1 MKNIIRI
8 GALLLVIG
16 LLWLASAPTFGQT
29 PPPKTPHLAYGE
41 SLDVALVTAI
51 PTALWLDVAPGET
64 FTVHT
69 TSEGRISAQLNV
81 TPTTEITPSNLKLTD
96 TAGAYV
102 YTADQPG
109 PYLLTLMGKG
119 AVTVSLAQGD
129 TLSVDRGPIAFGD
142 TVSGTGSELL
152 VDAYTIDVP
161 ADSEFTLR
169 LVSEGQAYLPIVT
182 IPGLRDARQIDY
194 YGDES
199 FRQYYV
205 VPAELAGSYKI
216 LVRMNGGE
224 YTLTVIEGNDLWI
237 DRGTLAP
244 DTPQSHSGT
253 VAKLDRYRFEATL
266 GDVVTFVMDNPA
278 PFETYLETFTAQG
291 RLLTRLASLSTDAGY
306 YQTYFVD
313 ETGPYYLYVQAD
325 TDYTVTMIEGPYLEG
340 LPSVRTGDSL
350 ENTGTTRYFLEVAEE
365 SWVTIQTTTNVGE
378 SMAHIAIWD
387 AAGNGVDPIA
397 ESRDEAQ
404 GRYQALFYL
413 PKPAPYLMDIMATA
427 AYSLSVTEGDTLRT
441 DAGEIAVGQSVEGT
455 AQEGQMFVYTL
466 PSIEAG
472 QTIAVL
478 LNDIRSFR
486 LSDNTG
492 QWIDYVYFGF
502 EGPYTSYVA
511 YQLDGLCPCHL
522 QITPNQPNYRVEIRP
537 VGAEVFPP
545 AQPLNLGEAV
555 SGDTG
560 EARLLAYTFQADTDG
575 DLAIR
580 VEFDPTHT
588 AGNRIYMEVQVP
600 GEDEPRYLILD
611 HDQTETGDAYIVQH
625 FPLYFVGE
633 YTLRIKNLVGPY
645 TLTVTLE

>member
-1 MKNIIRI
+1 MKNLSRI
-8 GALLLVIG
+8 GALLLVMG
-16 LLWLASAPTFGQT
+16 LLWLSTVPTFGQT
-29 PPPKTPHLAYGE
+29 PPPKNPHLAYGQ
-41 SLDVALVTAI
+41 SLDVTLVTAI

-64 FTVHT
+64 FTVST
-69 TSEGRISAQLNV
+69 TSEGRISARLNV
-81 TPTTEITPSNLKLTD
+81 TPTTEIAPSNLKLTD

-109 PYLLTLMGKG
+109 PYLLSLMGKG

-129 TLSVDRGPIAFGD
+129 TLSVDRGPIAFGE
-142 TVSGTGSELL
+142 TVSGSGSELV

-161 ADSEFTLR
+161 ADSEFTVR
-169 LVSEGQAYLPIVT
+169 LVSEGQAFVPIVT
-182 IPGLRDARQIDY
+182 IPGLRDALQIDY

-237 DRGTLAP
+237 DRGTLTP

-253 VAKLDRYRFEATL
+253 GGELDRYRFDAAL
-266 GDVVTFVMDNPA
+266 GDVVSFVMDSPA

-291 RLLTRLASLSTDAGY
+291 RLLKRLASRSTDEGY
-306 YQTYFVD
+306 FQTYFVD

-325 TDYTVTMIEGPYLEG
+325 TDYTVTMIEGPYLEDIV
-340 LPSVRTGDSL
+340 SVRTGDSL
-350 ENTGTTRYFLEVAEE
+350 ENTGTTRYLLEAAEE

-378 SMAHIAIWD
+378 SMAFIAIWD
-387 AAGNGVDPIA
+387 AAGNGVYPIA

-413 PKPAPYLMDIMATA
+413 PKPAPYLMDIEATA
-427 AYSLSVTEGDTLRT
+427 AYRLSLTEGDTLRT

-455 AQEGQMFVYTL
+455 AQDGQMLVYTL
-466 PSIEAG
+466 PPIEAD

-486 LSDNTG
+486 LSDDTG

-537 VGAEVFPP
+537 VAPEVFP
-545 AQPLNLGEAV
+545 AAIPLTLGEAV

-560 EARLLAYTFQADTDG
+560 AARLLPYTFQADTDG

-580 VEFDPTHT
+580 VEFDPTQT
-588 AGNRIYMEVQVP
+588 AGNRIYIEVQVP
-600 GEDEPRYLILD
+600 GEGDPRHLILD
-611 HDQTETGDAYIVQH
+611 HSQTETGDTYIVQH
-625 FPLYFVGE
+625 FPLYFVGA
-633 YTLRIKNLVGPY
+633 YTVRIQNLHGPY
-645 TLTVTLE
+645 TLTVELR